1 MHPGRRAV
9 ILASIAMALS
19 ITPSIAQDWPAKPLR
34 MIVPFPPGGGTD
46 IISRVIANKLGEA
59 LKQPIIVENKPGA
72 GGNIGIDLTAKANP
86 DGYTIVMGQTSN
98 LAINATLYAKLPYDP
113 IKDLAPIALVADAPL
128 ALVVRAESPFK
139 TLADVIAAAKAK
151 PGEITFASP
160 GNGTVAHL
168 TGELMQNAAGIK
180 LLHVPYKGSAPALT
194 DLLGGTIDL
203 FMASVPTSLGQIKG
217 GKIRALAV
225 SSAKR
230 APNLPD
236 VPTIGEAGLPGF
248 DATTWWG
255 VLAPTGT
262 PAPIIARLNADLN
275 AALATPEVREKIA
288 LEGGG
293 AMGGSAATF
302 AATLKSDLDRWS
314 VIVKASGAKVD

>member
-1 MHPGRRAV
+1 MLVGRRALLLGSL
-9 ILASIAMALS
+9 IGFFATPAL
-19 ITPSIAQDWPAKPLR
+19 AQDWPTKPIR

-46 IISRVIANKLGEA
+46 IISRVIANKLGES
-59 LKQPIIVENKPGA
+59 LKQVIVVENKPGA
-72 GGNIGIDLTAKANP
+72 GGNIGIDLTAKASP

-98 LAINATLYAKLPYDP
+98 LAINATLYPKLPYDP
-113 IKDLAPIALVADAPL
+113 VKDLVPVALVADAPL
-128 ALVVRAESPFK
+128 ALVVRANSPFR
-139 TLADVIAAAKAK
+139 TLGDALAAARAK
-151 PGEITFASP
+151 PGELSFASP

-168 TGELMQNAAGIK
+168 TGELMQKAAAIK

-194 DLLGGTIDL
+194 DLLGGQIDL
-203 FMASVPTSLGQIKG
+203 FMASVPTALGQIKG

-236 VPTIGEAGLPGF
+236 VPTIGEAGLQGF

-255 VLAPTGT
+255 ILAPAGT
-262 PAPIIARLNADLN
+262 PPAIIARLNKDIN

-288 LEGGG
+288 IEGGG
-293 AMGGSAATF
+293 ALGGDTETF
-302 AATLKSDLDRWS
+302 ARILKSDLDRWS
-314 VIVKASGAKVD
+314 EIVKSSGAKVD

>member
-1 MHPGRRAV
+1 M
-9 ILASIAMALS
+9 L
-19 ITPSIAQDWPAKPLR
+19 
-34 MIVPFPPGGGTD
+34 
-46 IISRVIANKLGEA
+46 LG
-59 LKQPIIVENKPGA
+59 IRS
-72 GGNIGIDLTAKANP
+72 GNIGIDLTAKAAP

-113 IKDLAPIALVADAPL
+113 IKDLAPVALVADAPL

-139 TLADVIAAAKAK
+139 TLADVLAAARAK
-151 PGEITFASP
+151 PGELTFASP

-168 TGELMQNAAGIK
+168 TGELMQKTAAIK
-180 LLHVPYKGSAPALT
+180 LLHVPYKGSSPALT

-255 VLAPTGT
+255 VLAPAGT
-262 PAPIIARLNADLN
+262 PGTIVARLNATIN

-293 AMGGSAATF
+293 AMGGSAEAF
-302 AATLKSDLDRWS
+302 ASVLKSDLDRWS
-314 VIVKASGAKVD
+314 EIVKSSGATVD

>member
-1 MHPGRRAV
+1 MLQNTCAMLLT
-9 ILASIAMALS
+9 LAALMLAPMQS
-19 ITPSIAQDWPAKPLR
+19 MAQDWPSKPIR

-46 IISRVIANKLGEA
+46 IISRVIANKLAES

-72 GGNIGIDLTAKANP
+72 GGNIGVDQTAKAAP

-113 IKDLAPIALVADAPL
+113 IKDLAPIALVADAPV

-139 TLADVIAAAKAK
+139 TLGDVLAAARAK
-151 PGEITFASP
+151 PGELTFASP

-168 TGELMQNAAGIK
+168 TGELMQKSATIK
-180 LLHVPYKGSAPALT
+180 FLHVPYKGSAPALT

-230 APNLPD
+230 SPNLPD
-236 VPTIGEAGLPGF
+236 VPTISEAGLPGF

-255 VLAPTGT
+255 VLAPAGT
-262 PAPIIARLNADLN
+262 PAAIVARLNSELN
-275 AALATPEVREKIA
+275 AALATTEVREKIA

-293 AMGGSAATF
+293 AMGGSVETF
-302 AATLKSDLDRWS
+302 ARVLKADLDRWS
-314 VIVKASGAKVD
+314 VIVKESGAKVD

>member
-1 MHPGRRAV
+1 MIPSRRA
-9 ILASIAMALS
+9 IIAAITLALFV
-19 ITPSIAQDWPAKPLR
+19 TPSIAQDWPSKPVR

-59 LKQPIIVENKPGA
+59 LKQPIIVENRPGA
-72 GGNIGIDLTAKANP
+72 GGNIGIDLTAKAAP

-113 IKDLAPIALVADAPL
+113 IKDLAPVALVADAPL

-139 TLADVIAAAKAK
+139 TLADVLAAARAK
-151 PGEITFASP
+151 PGELTFASP

-168 TGELMQNAAGIK
+168 TGELMQKTAAIK
-180 LLHVPYKGSAPALT
+180 LLHVPYKGSSPALT

-255 VLAPTGT
+255 VLAPAGT
-262 PAPIIARLNADLN
+262 PGTIVARLNATIN

-293 AMGGSAATF
+293 AMGGSAEAF
-302 AATLKSDLDRWS
+302 ASVLKSDLDRWS
-314 VIVKASGAKVD
+314 EIVKSSGATVD